1 MSPQR
6 KLKEQEG
13 FSILDAMMAAIILVV
28 GFIGLLEAMALG
40 SHMMDNARR
49 QTLAAQIITNEIDKL
64 RFASWTTVSSL
75 PVSSTAIA
83 IDSQFNAAIA
93 SSGATFT
100 LTRTL
105 TTPDPDTNI
114 KEVNFTVTWVVASN
128 RSNSGTLLRYTYS
141 RTNSAYIGK
150 YGLNLSYQRS

>member
-6 KLKEQEG
+6 KLKRQAG

-28 GFIGLLEAMALG
+28 GFIGLLEAMTLG
-40 SHMMDNARR
+40 SQMMDNSRR
-49 QTLAAQIITNEIDKL
+49 QTLAVQIITNEIDKL
-64 RFASWTTVSSL
+64 RLADWNTVSGL
-75 PVSSTAIA
+75 PISSTPIT

-105 TTPDPDTNI
+105 TSPDPYTNI
-114 KEVNFTVTWVVASN
+114 REVNFTVTWVVASN

-150 YGLNLSYQRS
+150 YGLNLSYQR